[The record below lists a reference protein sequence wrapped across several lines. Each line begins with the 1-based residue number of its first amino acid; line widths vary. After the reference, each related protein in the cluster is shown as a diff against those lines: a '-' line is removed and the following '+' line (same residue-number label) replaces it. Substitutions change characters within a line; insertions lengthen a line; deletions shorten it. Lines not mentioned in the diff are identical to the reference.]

1 MNRSRKTWLL
11 ASVGALSSLAV
22 LAGAHTDDSISMF
35 DEQTYRPLVAE
46 YKAFRVGDVLTVV
59 IQEVATASS
68 SADLRSRRSFSV
80 SAAAGSSNSAAPSSA
95 NANTATASNGSGV
108 TDRTGRLL
116 AQLSV
121 RVTAVDANGDLIVSG
136 RQSLKIN
143 GEEQRI
149 VLSGLV
155 RRRDVADDNSVLS
168 SRIADARIE
177 FDGRGFVSNHGKPG
191 WLARLFTWLGL

>member
-1 MNRSRKTWLL
+1 MNRSRNTRPL
-11 ASVGALSSLAV
+11 AFGLLAV
-22 LAGAHTDDSISMF
+22 LVTAHGDESVSMF
-35 DEQTYRPLVAE
+35 DQQTYRPLVADQ
-46 YKAFRVGDVLTVV
+46 KAFYVGDVLTVV

-68 SADLRSRRSFSV
+68 SADLRARRTFSV
-80 SAAAGSSNSAAPSSA
+80 AASASSA
-95 NANTATASNGSGV
+95 DSAPHSASANTATTSNGVGT

-116 AQLSV
+116 AQLTV
-121 RVTAVDANGDLIVSG
+121 RVTGVEPSGDLLVSG

-155 RRRDVADDNSVLS
+155 RRRDVADDNTVLS

-177 FDGRGFVSNHGKPG
+177 FDGRGFVTDQGRPG
-191 WLARLFTWLGL
+191 WLARLFTLLGL

>member
-1 MNRSRKTWLL
+1 MSRCLKASLL
-11 ASVGALSSLAV
+11 ALVGALGSLAMP
-22 LAGAHTDDSISMF
+22 AGVHADDSVSMF

-46 YKAFRVGDVLTVV
+46 HNAFRVGDVLTVV
-59 IQEVATASS
+59 VQEVATASS
-68 SADLRSRRSFSV
+68 SADLRSQRSFSV
-80 SAAAGSSNSAAPSSA
+80 SAAAGTSEAGPYSASA
-95 NANTATASNGSGV
+95 DTATQSNGIGR

-121 RVTAVDANGDLIVSG
+121 RVTQVAANGDLVVSG

-155 RRRDVADDNSVLS
+155 RTRDIADDNTVLS

-177 FDGRGFVSNHGKPG
+177 FDGRGFVSNQSKPG
-191 WLARLFTWLGL
+191 WLAQLFTLLGL

>member
-1 MNRSRKTWLL
+1 MRLL
-11 ASVGALSSLAV
+11 APVSALSTLAM
-22 LAGAHTDDSISMF
+22 LAGAHADDSLSLY

-46 YKAFRVGDVLTVV
+46 HKAFRAGDALTVIV
-59 IQEVATASS
+59 QEVATASS

-80 SAAAGSSNSAAPSSA
+80 SAEAGTSDSAPSSA
-95 NANTATASNGSGV
+95 SANTATASNGSGT

-121 RVTAVDANGDLIVSG
+121 RVTDVDANGDLVVSG

-149 VLSGLV
+149 VLSGRV
-155 RRRDVADDNSVLS
+155 RRRDIADDNTVLS

-177 FDGRGFVSNHGKPG
+177 FDGRGFVSNQGKPG
-191 WLARLFTWLGL
+191 WLARLFTFLGL